1 MNKKQVEKVNGSIG
15 MPRLRLIALGGQAL
29 EAVQAPKQYG
39 GISAALD
46 TLLSR
51 ESRVDCRAGG
61 RIGSSDSEEARR
73 LLKIGGRLREL
84 AEQCLDPA
92 APALER
98 LGRTVELSGRRR
110 LLSVVANVQ
119 RPSGAV

>member
-1 MNKKQVEKVNGSIG
+1 MNKKQIEKVNGSIG
-15 MPRLRLIALGGQAL
+15 LPRPPLIAIGGEAL
-29 EAVQAPKQYG
+29 EAEPARKQYG

-46 TLLSR
+46 TLLAR
-51 ESRVDCRAGG
+51 ESKATRGARG
-61 RIGSSDSEEARR
+61 RIGSSDCEEARR

-110 LLSVVANVQ
+110 LLSVVPNVQ

>member
-1 MNKKQVEKVNGSIG
+1 MNKTQFEKVSGDIG
-15 MPRLRLIALGGQAL
+15 LPRPRLIAIGG
-29 EAVQAPKQYG
+29 EAIGGEPTRKQYG

-46 TLLSR
+46 TLLAR
-51 ESRVDCRAGG
+51 ESRAMGGARG
-61 RIGSSDSEEARR
+61 RIGSSDCEEARR

-110 LLSVVANVQ
+110 LLSVVPTAQ

>member
-1 MNKKQVEKVNGSIG
+1 MNKKQLEKVNSSIG
-15 MPRLRLIALGGQAL
+15 LPHLRLIAIGGEAL
-29 EAVQAPKQYG
+29 EAEPARKQYG

-51 ESRVDCRAGG
+51 ESRAARGARG
-61 RIGSSDSEEARR
+61 RIGSSDCEEARR

-110 LLSVVANVQ
+110 LLSVVPNAQ

>member
-1 MNKKQVEKVNGSIG
+1 MRASH
-15 MPRLRLIALGGQAL
+15 LRLITIGGAPVGVTEP
-29 EAVQAPKQYG
+29 EAETKQYG

-46 TLLSR
+46 TLLTSR
-51 ESRVDCRAGG
+51 DAGG
-61 RIGSSDSEEARR
+61 RAVSSDSEEARR

-110 LLSVVANVQ
+110 LLAVVSDLR
-119 RPSGAV
+119 RPSGAA

>member
-1 MNKKQVEKVNGSIG
+1 MNKKQVEKLNADIG
-15 MPRLRLIALGGQAL
+15 MPHLRLVTVGGAPVGLGQR
-29 EAVQAPKQYG
+29 EAVPKRYG
-39 GISAALD
+39 GISAALE

-51 ESRVDCRAGG
+51 DAPGAGV
-61 RIGSSDSEEARR
+61 RIASDSEEARR

-110 LLSVVANVQ
+110 LLAVVSDLPG
-119 RPSGAV
+119 PSGAA